1 MSLHHARSLAR
12 IYSRTWVVTMV
23 MNIAIY
29 ALALLQVQ
37 KIRKDRQHSPVLVW
51 LSLCKPFKG
60 MRVFNCNWI
69 RKIKYFSI
77 FFLRFSLRSSLKRL
91 EPYHY
96 YFLSLR
102 HLSNFQPSDQTIFL
116 GQASRLGHETRP
128 HQQPIRWS
136 APDQTTTS
144 DNRTSLRSN
153 HTMHQLPHQTIVR
166 PDHQNQ
172 PIRSD
177 HHRHTRPPDQISP
190 TDYHSSTA
198 PLQMST
204 AHPTSWTGTG
214 QVHCLWVGY
223 RGVYRALDEPCKA
236 YFPHT
241 FGLKFSDIFFRL
253 NLTVVRLVSG
263 CPGLVRASPS
273 LFHKLGSF
281 AGVRSAT

>member
-116 GQASRLGHETRP
+116 GQASRLGHGTRP
-128 HQQPIRWS
+128 HQQPIRS
-136 APDQTTTS
+136 APDQTTTPDNQTSPRS
-144 DNRTSLRSN
+144 DHRSD
-153 HTMHQLPHQTIVR
+153 HAPTTTPDHCQTRPPKSAHQIRPPPPHQTTRICTA
-166 PDHQNQ
+166 D
-172 PIRSD
+172 PI
-177 HHRHTRPPDQISP
+177 
-190 TDYHSSTA
+190 
-198 PLQMST
+198 
-204 AHPTSWTGTG
+204 SWNGTG

>member
-1 MSLHHARSLAR
+1 MMSLHHARSLAR

-177 HHRHTRPPDQISP
+177 HHRHTRPPESAQQTPSRE
-190 TDYHSSTA
+190 
-198 PLQMST
+198 MV
-204 AHPTSWTGTG
+204 
-214 QVHCLWVGY
+214 QVRCIVCGLGIGGYIELWMNL
-223 RGVYRALDEPCKA
+223 AK
-236 YFPHT
+236 HT
-241 FGLKFSDIFFRL
+241 FH
-253 NLTVVRLVSG
+253 T
-263 CPGLVRASPS
+263 
-273 LFHKLGSF
+273 
-281 AGVRSAT
+281 RSASSFRTSFFGLT